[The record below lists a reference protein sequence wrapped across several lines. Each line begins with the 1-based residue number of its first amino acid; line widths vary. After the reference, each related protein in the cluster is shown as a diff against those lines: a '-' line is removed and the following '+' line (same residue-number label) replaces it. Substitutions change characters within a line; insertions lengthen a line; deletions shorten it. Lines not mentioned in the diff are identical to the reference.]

1 MPVTGLLWIR
11 RAGLGVCAL
20 LLCAARPAAADDT
33 LSLVL
38 GGKTPSL
45 MNTLNL
51 VAEGAGFYKEEHLKV
66 TLTLEKGSP
75 EATRACSDGRFDICP
90 IGIEPLITRYAQG
103 ERLKM
108 FLSRAVKFTYVFGV
122 LQDSPITRLADF
134 KGKAIGVHSQT
145 GASAILATESALA
158 ASGLTPSD
166 HMLVTIGKEDEA
178 IAALSSG
185 KVAGAALPYY
195 EFIPYIV
202 AGRNL
207 RFIPHPTLG
216 DVTNSG
222 YAASPKVMAAKREPI
237 RRFSR
242 AIVKSSLLIRYNPQ
256 AAARAWLRA
265 QGSPFTEADVQRK
278 TAELDAWEPYLP
290 AANPEDRRIGAVT
303 ETGIQTYIDVIRAA
317 GVTKDPPRASEVVSG
332 DFVEYAN
339 DFDRA
344 AFEKRAKAMR

>member
-1 MPVTGLLWIR
+1 MPVTVLRGIR
-11 RAGLGVCAL
+11 KVGLGVLAL
-20 LLCAARPAAADDT
+20 LLFAVNPALADDT

-51 VAEGAGFYKEEHLKV
+51 VAEGAGFYREEQLVV

-75 EATRACSDGRFDICP
+75 EATRACSDGKFDICP
-90 IGIEPLITRYAQG
+90 IGIEPLITRYAEG

-108 FLSRAVKFTYVFGV
+108 FLSRAAKFTYVFGV

-134 KGKAIGVHSQT
+134 KGKGIGVHSTT
-145 GASAILATESALA
+145 GASAILATESALS
-158 ASGLTPSD
+158 ASGLTPAD
-166 HMLVTIGKEDEA
+166 HTLVTIGKEDEA

-207 RFIPHPTLG
+207 RFIHHPTLG

-222 YAASPKVMAAKREPI
+222 YAASPKVLAAKRDPI

-242 AIVKSSLLIRYNPQ
+242 AIVKSSLLIRYNPT
-256 AAARAWLRA
+256 AAARAWLTA
-265 QGSPFTEADVQRK
+265 QGSPFTEADLKRK
-278 TAELDAWEPYLP
+278 TAELNAWQAYLP
-290 AANPEDRRIGAVT
+290 AANPEDKRIGAIT
-303 ETGIQTYIDVIRAA
+303 EAGIQTYIDIIKAA
-317 GVTKDPPRASEVVSG
+317 GVLKTPPPASAVVSG
-332 DFVEYAN
+332 EFVEFAN